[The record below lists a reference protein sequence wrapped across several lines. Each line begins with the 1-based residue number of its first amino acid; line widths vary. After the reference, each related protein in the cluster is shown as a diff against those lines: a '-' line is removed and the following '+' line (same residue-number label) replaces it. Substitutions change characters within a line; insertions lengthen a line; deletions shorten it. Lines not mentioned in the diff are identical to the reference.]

1 MKIKLTL
8 TTMTAAVLLA
18 ACGGGSDTSAV
29 KVVGDSLADSGTF
42 GIKFTVQGNASNPT
56 TIWTDRVAG
65 ALDAPALCARYTVN
79 SARQPVLN
87 PAATS
92 CTSYGVGGGRINPI
106 GTAADATPISVV
118 QQLKDLAASGKFGD
132 RDVLLANGGGNDA
145 ADLVGAFLAASRD
158 GGASYT
164 ALLAEL
170 LSPTQIQTAAAG
182 GQAGLAQAGGLYM
195 VALANSFA
203 DALNT
208 HALNNGAQRVAVVTA
223 PDVTKTPRFQA
234 VLAGV
239 ALASGGGTVG
249 QTAAAQVAAM
259 ADGWVKAFNGQLS
272 TRFANNP
279 KVVMVDFYSELNKWL
294 ASPAAYGLTN
304 TTTPACPVTGRDENG
319 LPAYTIATC
328 TADGLSAA
336 PPAGVSGGADWW
348 KTYVFSDNF
357 HGTPR
362 TNQLV
367 ADVVLT
373 ALASKGWK

>member
-1 MKIKLTL
+1 MTFKLTF
-8 TTMTAAVLLA
+8 TTIAAAVLLA
-18 ACGGGSDTSAV
+18 ACGGGSDTGAV

-56 TIWTDRVAG
+56 QIWTDRVAG
-65 ALDAPALCARYTVN
+65 ALDAPSLCARYTSSSTGV
-79 SARQPVLN
+79 PVLN
-87 PAATS
+87 PAAAS
-92 CTSYGVGGGRINPI
+92 CTSYGVGGGRINPAT
-106 GTAADATPISVV
+106 TAADATPISVI
-118 QQLKDLAASGKFGD
+118 QQLKDMAASGKFGD
-132 RDVLLANGGGNDA
+132 TDVLLANGGGNDA
-145 ADLVGAFLAASRD
+145 ADLVGAYLAASRD
-158 GGASYT
+158 GGASYA
-164 ALLAEL
+164 ALLGEL
-170 LSPTQIQTAAAG
+170 LSPTQIQTAVAG

-195 VALANSFA
+195 VALANLFA

-239 ALASGGGTVG
+239 ALASGGGAAG
-249 QTAAAQVAAM
+249 QTAAAQVAGLAG
-259 ADGWVKAFNGQLS
+259 GWVQAFNGQLNA
-272 TRFANNP
+272 RFANNP
-279 KVVMVDFYSELNKWL
+279 KVAMVDFYSELNKWL

-304 TTTPACPVTGRDENG
+304 TTTPACPATGRDNNG
-319 LPAYTIATC
+319 LPTYTIATC

-336 PPAGVSGGADWW
+336 PPAGVSGGTDWW

-362 TNQLV
+362 TNQLM

-373 ALASKGWK
+373 ALAAKGWK